1 MTNVAVVGA
10 SGYVGGELLRL
21 LLRHPNIR
29 IAAVTS
35 EQSAGKPIQAL
46 FPNLRGSELMY
57 ENLDAAKAAEQCD
70 LVFLAL
76 PHTKSAGPA
85 EVFLKA
91 GRKVIDLS
99 ADFRQKDANAYA
111 AWYQTPHPHPHL
123 LTTAVYGLPELHRD
137 RIRSASLVAS
147 PGCYP
152 TAAILSLYPL
162 AANHLLD
169 DQVIIDAK
177 SGISGAGRSPAL
189 MYHYPEANESIEA
202 YKLGSHR
209 HIPEIEQELGVR
221 VSFTPHLVPMTRGI
235 LSTAYARLKTAQTS
249 EQLRDL
255 YRECYK
261 NEPFVRVLEP
271 GQSPNPR
278 NTRGANF
285 CDVSAFFD
293 PRTGMAILI
302 GALDNLVKGAA
313 GQAVQAMNVMQG
325 WPETLGLNDSGVFP

>member
-1 MTNVAVVGA
+1 MNVAIVGA

-35 EQSAGKPIQAL
+35 EQSAGKPIQAV
-46 FPNLRGSELMY
+46 FPNLTGPELLC
-57 ENLDAAKAAEQCD
+57 EVLDSAKVAAQCD

-76 PHTKSAGPA
+76 PHTKSAGPV
-85 EVFLKA
+85 ETFHKA

-99 ADFRQKDANAYA
+99 ADFRLKDPHAYET
-111 AWYQTPHPHPHL
+111 WYQTPHPNPNL
-123 LTTAVYGLPELHRD
+123 LTEAVYGIPELHRN

-162 AANHLLD
+162 ALNHLLGE
-169 DQVIIDAK
+169 QVIIDAK

-235 LSTAYARLKTAQTS
+235 LSTAYARLRTPQTS

-261 NEPFVRVLEP
+261 NEPFIRVLEP
-271 GQSPNPR
+271 GRSPNPR
-278 NTRGANF
+278 YTRGANF

-293 PRTGMAILI
+293 PRTETAILM

-325 WPETLGLNDSGVFP
+325 WPETLGLHDSGISP

>member
-1 MTNVAVVGA
+1 MINVAIVGA

-21 LLRHPNIR
+21 LLRHPNVR
-29 IAAVTS
+29 ITAVTS
-35 EQSAGKPIQAL
+35 EQNAGKPIQTV
-46 FPNLRGSELMY
+46 FPNLTGPELLC
-57 ENLDAAKAAEQCD
+57 EALDPAKVAAQCD

-76 PHTKSAGPA
+76 PHTTSARPA

-99 ADFRQKDANAYA
+99 ADFRLKDARAYET
-111 AWYQTPHPHPHL
+111 WYQAPHPSPNL
-123 LTTAVYGLPELHRD
+123 LKTAVYGMPELHRNSL
-137 RIRSASLVAS
+137 RSASLVAS

-162 AANHLLD
+162 AANNLLGE
-169 DQVIIDAK
+169 QVIIDAK
-177 SGISGAGRSPAL
+177 SGISGAGRGPAL
-189 MYHYPEANESIEA
+189 MYHYPEANESIGA

-209 HIPEIEQELGVR
+209 HTPEIEQELGVR

-235 LSTAYARLKTAQTS
+235 LSTAYARLRTPQTS

-261 NEPFVRVLEP
+261 NEPFIRVLEP

-278 NTRGANF
+278 YTRGANF

-293 PRTGMAILI
+293 PRTDMAILI

-325 WPETLGLNDSGVFP
+325 WPETSALHDSGIYP

>member
-21 LLRHPNIR
+21 LLRHPNVR
-29 IAAVTS
+29 VAAVTS

-46 FPNLRGSELMY
+46 FPNLTGPELLC
-57 ENLDAAKAAEQCD
+57 EALDAARVAAQSD

-85 EVFLKA
+85 EVFLRA

-99 ADFRQKDANAYA
+99 ADFRLKDPHAYET
-111 AWYQTPHPHPHL
+111 WYQTPHPSPDL
-123 LTTAVYGLPELHRD
+123 LKTAVYGLPELHRN

-152 TAAILSLYPL
+152 TAAILSLHPL
-162 AANHLLD
+162 TAHHLLD
-169 DQVIIDAK
+169 EPVIIDAK

-209 HIPEIEQELGVR
+209 HIPEIEQELGVS

-235 LSTAYARLKTAQTS
+235 LSTAYARLQTPRTS

-261 NEPFVRVLEP
+261 NEPFIRVLEP

-278 NTRGANF
+278 YTRGANF
-285 CDVSAFFD
+285 FDVSAFFD

-313 GQAVQAMNVMQG
+313 GQAVQAMNIMQG
-325 WPETLGLNDSGVFP
+325 WPETLGLYESGIYP